1 MHKSLARIIAALLLI
16 AVSSSATAQDIRY
29 SWFDIAFD
37 QQDVGK
43 SASFADI
50 VVGQSVDIAT
60 TDGSG
65 IRFQG
70 SVGTWH
76 NLFAYVDFKSSDI
89 NVTAVVTNSLG
100 QFTDSDEFD
109 YTSVRG
115 GVGLRWP
122 LTLKTDIY
130 GLVTYDSTD
139 FDFGSFAGEDFDI
152 GEKDIGATLGV
163 RSLFGDKVE
172 LRASVRYSGVGDVDL
187 SNRFMAPDT
196 LFGVGFGYELIRG
209 LSITGDFESGQFSSW
224 NIGFRLDLDEN

>member
-1 MHKSLARIIAALLLI
+1 MHNSSARIIAALLLI
-16 AVSSSATAQDIRY
+16 AVSSTATAQDIRY
-29 SWFDIAFD
+29 SWFDIAFG

-43 SASFADI
+43 SASFSDI
-50 VVGQSVDIAT
+50 VVGQSVDIDT
-60 TDGSG
+60 SDGSG
-65 IRFQG
+65 IRFRG

-76 NLFAYVDFKSSDI
+76 NLFAFVDFKSSDI
-89 NVTAVVTNSLG
+89 DVAAVVTSPLE
-100 QFTDSDEFD
+100 QVSASDEFD
-109 YTSVRG
+109 FTAIRG

-139 FDFGSFAGEDFDI
+139 LDFGSFAGEDFDA
-152 GEKDIGATLGV
+152 GDKDVGATLGI
-163 RSLFGDKVE
+163 RTMFRDEVE

-187 SNRFMAPDT
+187 NTGIMDADT

>member
-1 MHKSLARIIAALLLI
+1 MHNPSARIIAALLLI
-16 AVSSSATAQDIRY
+16 AFSSTATAQDIRY
-29 SWFDIAFD
+29 SWFDIAFG

-43 SASFADI
+43 NATFSDI
-50 VVGQSVDIAT
+50 VVGQSIDIAT

-65 IRFQG
+65 IRFRG
-70 SVGTWH
+70 SVGTWN
-76 NLFAYVDFKSSDI
+76 NLFAFIDFKSSDI
-89 NVTAVVTNSLG
+89 DIAAVVTNAQG
-100 QFTDSDEFD
+100 QFTAADEFD
-109 YTSVRG
+109 FTSIRG

-187 SNRFMAPDT
+187 SNRFMEPDT

-224 NIGFRLDLDEN
+224 NIGFRLDLGEN